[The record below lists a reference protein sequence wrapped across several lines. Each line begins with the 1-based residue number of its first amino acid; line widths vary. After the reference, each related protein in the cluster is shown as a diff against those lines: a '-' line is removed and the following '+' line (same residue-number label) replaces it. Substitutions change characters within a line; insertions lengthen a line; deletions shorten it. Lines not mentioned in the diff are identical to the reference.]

1 MLHDSFLTFCIF
13 CFSLR
18 VTGPFAGKC
27 FKNPREVERENLR
40 QLPTPAERGREL
52 QEKAENAREGWR

>member
-1 MLHDSFLTFCIF
+1 MCCMTV
-13 CFSLR
+13 FSLPVYFVR

-27 FKNPREVERENLR
+27 FKYPREVERENLR
-40 QLPTPAERGREL
+40 LPAPEGGREL

>member
-1 MLHDSFLTFCIF
+1 MLHDSFLTSCIF
-13 CFSLR
+13 CFSVR

-27 FKNPREVERENLR
+27 FNPREVERENLR
-40 QLPTPAERGREL
+40 LPAPEGGREL

>member
-1 MLHDSFLTFCIF
+1 MCCMTV
-13 CFSLR
+13 FSLPVYFVR

-27 FKNPREVERENLR
+27 FKEREVDRENLR
-40 QLPTPAERGREL
+40 LPAPAEGGREL